1 MTILHKR
8 LRSRRIQREQTADL
22 RMIGSVMLGCLG
34 FASVGAMLSLVIIET
49 IAGCGEV
56 EYNYFSHTWRTLP
69 CVFVPYTPV
78 MGTW

>member
-1 MTILHKR
+1 MALLHR
-8 LRSRRIQREQTADL
+8 LRSRRIQRERSEDL
-22 RMIGSVMLGCLG
+22 RTIGFVLLGCLG
-34 FASVGAMLSLVIIET
+34 FASVGATLGLIIIET

-56 EYNYFSHTWRTLP
+56 EYNYFNHTWHTLP